1 MLDTVRLFS
10 EKVTIMNIGIPSTIF
25 NGTPIYD
32 DGTTSLQEAQDEA
45 LSTAPD
51 SPVLKWRRLPSEHRV
66 PVASLLPTTF
76 LPLNDTD
83 RKRAHASA
91 IYYSECFLNGVTPND
106 ADHAASKIQQQYKR
120 WWLTGTVS
128 DEPTKQETN
137 AAVQGERSGHGFQQK
152 RTLPL
157 VSDDSVDEYEQSSK
171 RRRRRSLRAV
181 INNVTL
187 FGRHGSHGR
196 NPMAQSAIAA
206 SSLTARDNLG
216 FHSNV
221 DQPSV
226 IREQICHVRD
236 TVIAHMKSSGGD
248 LDNDLFGS
256 QLEILHS
263 YYLLSN
269 CDVGKPDA
277 PFEVDGTWLTLSKP
291 TFTECMGFNDAG
303 DHIYALGRMSFD
315 MFRPTGLRCSIQG
328 NFNTVHRLH
337 GEVPHSV
344 PRSLRKAILNNKNCG
359 VMGLRTYK

>member
-1 MLDTVRLFS
+1 MLDTARLFP
-10 EKVTIMNIGIPSTIF
+10 EKVTIMNIGIPSTSF
-25 NGTPIYD
+25 NGTPIFD

-45 LSTAPD
+45 LSNAPE
-51 SPVLKWRRLPSEHRV
+51 SPVLKWRRIPSENRV
-66 PVASLLPTTF
+66 PVTSMLPTTF
-76 LPLNDTD
+76 LPLNETD
-83 RKRAHASA
+83 RKRAHVSA

-106 ADHAASKIQQQYKR
+106 ADHAASTIQQQYKR
-120 WWLTGTVS
+120 WWLNGTVQEEFAKQQTNTVQEGCS
-128 DEPTKQETN
+128 D
-137 AAVQGERSGHGFQQK
+137 HGFEQK

-157 VSDDSVDEYEQSSK
+157 VSDDSVDEYEKSSK

-181 INNVTL
+181 IDNVTL
-187 FGRHGSHGR
+187 FGHVDSDGR
-196 NPMAQSAIAA
+196 KPIAPSINA
-206 SSLTARDNLG
+206 RPNFARDNLG

-221 DQPSV
+221 DNPSV

-236 TVIAHMKSSGGD
+236 IVIAHMKISGGD
-248 LDNDLFGS
+248 LDSDLFKS
-256 QLEILHS
+256 ELEILHS

-291 TFTECMGFNDAG
+291 TFTECKGFNDAG

-344 PRSLRKAILNNKNCG
+344 PRSLRKAIFNNKNCG